1 MNYFRLILC
10 FLSLSISLL
19 AAKTASAYIPQRGN
33 VYATLGPYIFK
44 TNYEGKKSDENA
56 LNSTGL
62 ALVANGDVDNK
73 GSLEIAAIYMNKLFF
88 REDDNKYV
96 VEKTQ
101 VMHITLGY
109 RRWWTPSFSS
119 SLSVY
124 TSYPMGNI
132 TVLHNDFTVADDMT
146 TTARSSSETGLDL
159 ALQAELWNSGRYAIV
174 AEGRYS
180 YSLTKKAHEYVDQY
194 GGSVGLRYFIQSRV
208 AAPKELRQP

>member
-19 AAKTASAYIPQRGN
+19 TAKTALAYIPQRGN
-33 VYATLGPYIFK
+33 VYAALGPYIFK
-44 TNYEGKKSDENA
+44 TNYEGYKSDENS

-62 ALVANGDVDNK
+62 SLVANGDVSDK

-88 REDDNKYV
+88 REDDSKYV

-109 RRWWTPSFSS
+109 RRWWSPSFSS

-132 TVLHNDFTVADDMT
+132 TVLHNDFSVADDMG

-159 ALQAELWNSGRYAIV
+159 ALQGELWSSGRYAIV

-180 YSLTKKAHEYVDQY
+180 YSLTKKSHEFADQY
-194 GGSVGLRYFIQSRV
+194 GGSIGLRYFIQSRV